1 MAEEFLDMECIS
13 LYGCIRN
20 TFTDAAFSTKYQLDD
35 SKSPWPP
42 EKILWICAWLG
53 RMKER
58 KGKEKSTQD
67 WICSWEWGNWGKG
80 ETPTSREI
88 YWDRNRAFEAVR
100 EGVRQ
105 LIHDSLNRVRTTKTI
120 PDAALH
126 TWDWGVDPLVHMG
139 AGSES
144 VGIGEQSWDED
155 CCWMQ
160 GDGLMEQEGRS
171 PQWGMPLV
179 GSQVDTESHSGGL
192 ATTLASLSP
201 HPGTGSWIEKNPS
214 QGFPLRSSFQS

>member
-67 WICSWEWGNWGKG
+67 WICSWEWGNWGRG

-144 VGIGEQSWDED
+144 GDWRAILGWGLLLNAGRWPDGTRGKKSTVGNAFG
-155 CCWMQ
+155 
-160 GDGLMEQEGRS
+160 GKPGGHGVTFRGLSHHSCLSFPTPWHRQLNREE
-171 PQWGMPLV
+171 PQP
-179 GSQVDTESHSGGL
+179 GL
-192 ATTLASLSP
+192 P
-201 HPGTGSWIEKNPS
+201 FEI
-214 QGFPLRSSFQS
+214 